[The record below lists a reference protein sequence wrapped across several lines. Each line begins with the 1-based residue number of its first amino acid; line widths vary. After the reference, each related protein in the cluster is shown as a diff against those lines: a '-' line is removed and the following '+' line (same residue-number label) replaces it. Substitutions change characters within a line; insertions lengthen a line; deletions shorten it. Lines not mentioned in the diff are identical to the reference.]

1 MKHLDLF
8 SGIGGFALGLQK
20 VGFETVA
27 FCEIDKYCQTLLNE
41 KWKGFKIYND
51 VKEITKERLKAD
63 EVELPEIIT
72 GGFPCQPFSVAG
84 KQKGT
89 SDDRHL
95 WPEMFRI
102 IKELK
107 PRWVIGENV
116 KGLINLEN
124 GMVFESVCTNLE
136 GEGYE
141 VRAFNIPAAGVG
153 APHRRERIWIVAHR
167 KESMVNADGVRLEQH
182 NETKKETSWWR
193 TSTTFKP
200 TSNVVNTISNDKGRE
215 ISRSDE
221 EEGRIQEEHR
231 QENSTSRVISGASS
245 VRQTDHGYEK
255 NVANSK
261 SLRYRRGNSKECG
274 IQERKF
280 QQGEQEGSEIW
291 SEAERC
297 SRQNRKDVAN
307 SNTGDVEAGRE
318 RQGRIC
324 KENTKEGQSN
334 NVTGSSE
341 VMANT
346 NESISRERQIFGNPN
361 DKGRGASETRRE
373 SLQPEDRQTRT
384 DNLGS
389 GSEVM
394 ANTNSERQQEQCR
407 PKSIQEEGNELEC
420 SSSQSGGNF
429 WDIEPD
435 VVEWLMGYPA
445 EYTDLKDWET
455 LSSRKLR
462 KK

>member
-1 MKHLDLF
+1 VKHLDLF

-27 FCEIDKYCQTLLNE
+27 FCDIEKYCQHLLKQ
-41 KWKGFKIYND
+41 KWNGIKIYSD
-51 VKEITKERLKAD
+51 VREITKEKFKAD
-63 EVELPEIIT
+63 GIESPEIIT

-84 KQKGT
+84 SRKGT
-89 SDDRHL
+89 DDNRHL

-102 IKELK
+102 IKEFK
-107 PRWVIGENV
+107 PRWIIGENV
-116 KGLINLEN
+116 RGIVSIQDGL
-124 GMVFESVCTNLE
+124 VFETVCTDLE
-136 GEGYE
+136 SEGYE
-141 VRAFNIPAAGVG
+141 VQTFNIPAVGVG
-153 APHRRERIWIVAHR
+153 APHKRERIWIVANSR
-167 KESMVNADGVRLEQH
+167 CSVRREQSSRNSESIRSR
-182 NETKKETSWWR
+182 TFKETERSTDTSEITRPSER
-193 TSTTFKP
+193 TETMADTESKRTGENNERLRSG
-200 TSNVVNTISNDKGRE
+200 TSGISGRE
-215 ISRSDE
+215 
-221 EEGRIQEEHR
+221 GTTRIQE
-231 QENSTSRVISGASS
+231 
-245 VRQTDHGYEK
+245 
-255 NVANSK
+255 
-261 SLRYRRGNSKECG
+261 
-274 IQERKF
+274 
-280 QQGEQEGSEIW
+280 
-291 SEAERC
+291 
-297 SRQNRKDVAN
+297 DVAN
-307 SNTGDVEAGRE
+307 SNTGNVEAGCE
-318 RQGRIC
+318 RQRRIRE
-324 KENTKEGQSN
+324 ENTKERQSN

-435 VVEWLMGYPA
+435 VGRVVNGLPGRVHRLKGLGNAIVPQIA
-445 EYTDLKDWET
+445 EEIGRAIMKAEQQ
-455 LSSRKLR
+455 
-462 KK
+462 

>member
-27 FCEIDKYCQTLLNE
+27 FCDIEKYCQHLLKQ
-41 KWKGFKIYND
+41 KWNGVKIYSD
-51 VKEITKERLKAD
+51 VREITKEKFKAD
-63 EVELPEIIT
+63 GIESPEIIT

-84 KQKGT
+84 SRKGT
-89 SDDRHL
+89 DDNRHL

-102 IKELK
+102 IKEFK
-107 PRWVIGENV
+107 PRWIIGENV
-116 KGLINLEN
+116 RGIVSIQDGL
-124 GMVFESVCTNLE
+124 VFETVCTDLE
-136 GEGYE
+136 SEGYE
-141 VRAFNIPAAGVG
+141 VQTFNIPAVGVG
-153 APHRRERIWIVAHR
+153 APHKRERIWIVANSR
-167 KESMVNADGVRLEQH
+167 CSIRGKQSSRNSESIGSRTFKKTERSTDTSKITGSSERAETMADTESKRTGENNERLR
-182 NETKKETSWWR
+182 SR
-193 TSTTFKP
+193 TSG
-200 TSNVVNTISNDKGRE
+200 ISGRE
-215 ISRSDE
+215 
-221 EEGRIQEEHR
+221 GTTRIQE
-231 QENSTSRVISGASS
+231 
-245 VRQTDHGYEK
+245 
-255 NVANSK
+255 
-261 SLRYRRGNSKECG
+261 
-274 IQERKF
+274 
-280 QQGEQEGSEIW
+280 
-291 SEAERC
+291 
-297 SRQNRKDVAN
+297 DVAN
-307 SNTGDVEAGRE
+307 SNTGNVEAGCE
-318 RQGRIC
+318 RQRRIRE
-324 KENTKEGQSN
+324 ENTKERQSN
-334 NVTGSSE
+334 NATGSSE

-435 VVEWLMGYPA
+435 VGRVVNGLPGRVHRLKGLGNAIVPQIA
-445 EYTDLKDWET
+445 EEIGRAIMKAEQQ
-455 LSSRKLR
+455 
-462 KK
+462 

>member
-27 FCEIDKYCQTLLNE
+27 FCDIEKYCQHLLKQ
-41 KWKGFKIYND
+41 KWNGIKIYSD
-51 VKEITKERLKAD
+51 VREITKEKFKAD
-63 EVELPEIIT
+63 GIESPEIIT

-84 KQKGT
+84 SRKGT
-89 SDDRHL
+89 DDNRHL

-102 IKELK
+102 IKEFK
-107 PRWVIGENV
+107 PRWIIGENV
-116 KGLINLEN
+116 RGIVSIQDGL
-124 GMVFESVCTNLE
+124 VFETVCTDLE
-136 GEGYE
+136 SEGYE
-141 VRAFNIPAAGVG
+141 VQTFNIPAVGVG
-153 APHRRERIWIVAHR
+153 APHKRERIWIVANSR
-167 KESMVNADGVRLEQH
+167 CSIRGKQSSRNSESIGSRTFKKTERSTDTSKITGSSERAETMADTESKRTGENNERLR
-182 NETKKETSWWR
+182 SR
-193 TSTTFKP
+193 TSG
-200 TSNVVNTISNDKGRE
+200 ISGRE
-215 ISRSDE
+215 
-221 EEGRIQEEHR
+221 GTTRIQE
-231 QENSTSRVISGASS
+231 
-245 VRQTDHGYEK
+245 
-255 NVANSK
+255 
-261 SLRYRRGNSKECG
+261 
-274 IQERKF
+274 
-280 QQGEQEGSEIW
+280 
-291 SEAERC
+291 
-297 SRQNRKDVAN
+297 DVAN
-307 SNTGDVEAGRE
+307 SNTGNVEAGCE
-318 RQGRIC
+318 RQRRIRE
-324 KENTKEGQSN
+324 ENTKERQSN
-334 NVTGSSE
+334 NATGSSE

-435 VVEWLMGYPA
+435 VGRVVNGLPGRVHRLKGLGNAIVPQIAQEIGKAIMKA
-445 EYTDLKDWET
+445 EQ
-455 LSSRKLR
+455 
-462 KK
+462 

>member
-27 FCEIDKYCQTLLNE
+27 FCDIEKYCQHLLKQ
-41 KWKGFKIYND
+41 KWNGIKIYSD
-51 VKEITKERLKAD
+51 VREITKEKFKAD
-63 EVELPEIIT
+63 GIESPEIIT

-84 KQKGT
+84 SRKGT
-89 SDDRHL
+89 DDNRHL

-102 IKELK
+102 IKEFK
-107 PRWVIGENV
+107 PRWIIGENV
-116 KGLINLEN
+116 RGIVSIQDGL
-124 GMVFESVCTNLE
+124 VFETVCTDLE
-136 GEGYE
+136 SEGYE
-141 VRAFNIPAAGVG
+141 VQTFNIPAVGVG
-153 APHRRERIWIVAHR
+153 APHKRERIWIVANSR
-167 KESMVNADGVRLEQH
+167 CSIRGKQSSRNSESIGSRTFKKTERSTDTSKITGSSERAETMADTESKRTGENNERLR
-182 NETKKETSWWR
+182 SR
-193 TSTTFKP
+193 TSG
-200 TSNVVNTISNDKGRE
+200 ISGRE
-215 ISRSDE
+215 
-221 EEGRIQEEHR
+221 GTTRIQE
-231 QENSTSRVISGASS
+231 
-245 VRQTDHGYEK
+245 
-255 NVANSK
+255 
-261 SLRYRRGNSKECG
+261 
-274 IQERKF
+274 
-280 QQGEQEGSEIW
+280 
-291 SEAERC
+291 
-297 SRQNRKDVAN
+297 DVAN
-307 SNTGDVEAGRE
+307 SNTGNVEAGCE
-318 RQGRIC
+318 RQRRIRE
-324 KENTKEGQSN
+324 ENTKERQSN
-334 NVTGSSE
+334 NATGSSE

-435 VVEWLMGYPA
+435 VGRVVNGLPGRVHRLKGLGNAIVPQIA
-445 EYTDLKDWET
+445 EEIGRAIMKAEQ
-455 LSSRKLR
+455 
-462 KK
+462 